1 MIPPVRLCFFHRAFY
16 APAYPPLP
24 DLRRR
29 RPRQRPICAAITAS
43 NPPEPDLRHR
53 RPRQPPDLRTR
64 RNHLRPARHH
74 PCRRGWRQAGGS
86 TRSARGLRRPA
97 GAGSRRGAWDDM
109 GAPPTMRPPAM
120 LRWDAVA
127 RALAATTLLASAPAA
142 RRERGTGP
150 SPPSCTTPSPFTG
163 VTTGSLPRSLDVLIR
178 SLPAMPLP
186 HTTRAAVIRD
196 TSLRPHGR
204 TTAFSLRT
212 IAEDRVLHVLPL
224 WMRGP
229 RAAPGWWCHGRRRSQ
244 LPRKTCSFFNPD
256 SSCSTSHIWA

>member
-1 MIPPVRLCFFHRAFY
+1 MIITGAIS
-16 APAYPPLP
+16 API
-24 DLRRR
+24 RR
-29 RPRQRPICAAITAS
+29 QCSACLEDHVAA
-43 NPPEPDLRHR
+43 
-53 RPRQPPDLRTR
+53 
-64 RNHLRPARHH
+64 
-74 PCRRGWRQAGGS
+74 GV
-86 TRSARGLRRPA
+86 
-97 GAGSRRGAWDDM
+97 
-109 GAPPTMRPPAM
+109 
-120 LRWDAVA
+120 LRWDAVSW
-127 RALAATTLLASAPAA
+127 ALAATTLLASASAA
-142 RRERGTGP
+142 VRLSASPIPPSPSFVMFHLTRSSVPQRRERGTGP

-244 LPRKTCSFFNPD
+244 LPRKTCSFFNPGAAPLALLPNLLL
-256 SSCSTSHIWA
+256 HITPLPFP